1 MKALLVSAILLP
13 LAAIPVAH
21 AQSSHL
27 KLGDCT
33 CRYQGADFQEGQ
45 TICARIS
52 GKEVTMQCDRVLN
65 NTSWKTLQEGCEAK
79 NLS

>member
-1 MKALLVSAILLP
+1 MRISVIFITILMAWNSA
-13 LAAIPVAH
+13 AY

-33 CRYQGADFQEGQ
+33 CRYQGADFIEGQ
-45 TICARIS
+45 TICAKIS
-52 GKEVTMQCDRVLN
+52 GKEVTMQCGRVLN
-65 NTSWKTLQEGCEAK
+65 NTSWKRLKEGCEVN

>member
-1 MKALLVSAILLP
+1 MKTALTATMMAFLI
-13 LAAIPVAH
+13 IPTAF

-33 CRYQGADFQEGQ
+33 CRFQGADFQEGQ
-45 TICARIS
+45 MVCARIS
-52 GKEVTMQCDRVLN
+52 GKEVTLQCDRVLN
-65 NTSWKTLQEGCEAK
+65 NTSWKTIQDGCDQQ